1 MIPTTPDKTWRIA
14 ALALAAVVL
23 CYVGAGAPTLSRLL
37 DPAVIGE
44 GLALKPITYHWINHV
59 DRAIP
64 EADLFAS
71 RFYVLVL
78 AALTALA
85 ALFALDAH
93 RNRRRFAFVLG
104 WAIAML
110 IVLVNAQIQA
120 FYNVA

>member
-1 MIPTTPDKTWRIA
+1 MTPTTPDKTWRIA
-14 ALALAAVVL
+14 ALALAAIAL
-23 CYVGAGAPTLSRLL
+23 CYVGAGAPALSRLL

-44 GLALKPITYHWINHV
+44 GLALKPITYHWVNHA

-78 AALTALA
+78 AAFTSLTAL
-85 ALFALDAH
+85 LALDAH
-93 RNRRRFAFVLG
+93 RNRGRFAFVLG
-104 WAIAML
+104 WAFVML

-120 FYNVA
+120 FYNVG

>member
-1 MIPTTPDKTWRIA
+1 MIPTTPDKPWRTA

-23 CYVGAGAPTLSRLL
+23 CYAAAGAPPLSRLL

-44 GLALKPITYHWINHV
+44 GLALKPITYHWVNHV

-64 EADLFAS
+64 EANLFAS

-78 AALTALA
+78 ASLNAMA

-93 RNRRRFAFVLG
+93 RSRRRFALVLG
-104 WAIAML
+104 WAVIML

-120 FYNVA
+120 LYNVG

>member
-1 MIPTTPDKTWRIA
+1 MIPTTHDKTWRTT
-14 ALALAAVVL
+14 ALALGVVVL
-23 CYVGAGAPTLSRLL
+23 CYAGAGAPTLSRLL

-44 GLALKPITYHWINHV
+44 GLALKPITYHWVNHV

-78 AALTALA
+78 AALNAGA
-85 ALFALDAH
+85 ARLALDAH
-93 RNRRRFAFVLG
+93 RSRKRFAFVLG
-104 WAIAML
+104 WALVML

-120 FYNVA
+120 FYNVG